1 MEEHM
6 KKALVVLVLVALLL
20 PMTLVAQGSK
30 GSAPAAKVEYT
41 PNGTFPIV
49 KTPITVDIMVAQP
62 PCVEDYNTNRFTKY
76 MEEKTGIKVN
86 YIMIPEQAATEKL
99 ALVLA
104 SGDYPDAFLGFA
116 VNNELETTYGAQEG
130 LFMPMNKY
138 YTKEWM
144 PNLMKAFSEFPGGVG
159 YMTNIDGNIYSLPR
173 LEGCYHCS
181 NQAKLFVYTP
191 FLTSLGLKV
200 PTTTDEFYNTLK
212 AIKEN
217 DPNKNGKNDEIPLAG
232 SIIGWSDQV
241 ERFVLNSFIYCDLD
255 TNINANANDNVG
267 YIMDG
272 KKVDTAMNKDAYRE
286 GLKYINKLY
295 KEGLIYNGSFTQ
307 DSSQLTQ
314 LVESSAQPT
323 VGFAAG
329 GWRGQFTTIGGDRF
343 NNFAAIAPLKGPK
356 GVQESVAFFQ
366 NPEIGQLVL
375 SSKTEHADA
384 IMRYFDFMY
393 SAEGTLLQRNGF
405 QGEAWAWAKPGQV
418 GLDGKPAVWE
428 QLTLWNDKDP
438 QNVTWIQ
445 PYASAMT
452 PSLKNGLAKE
462 PSTPSDPSY
471 YLPENNEKV
480 LFDETSNLYKPN
492 EHPELEVPV
501 LKYTADENE
510 KFSTVK
516 RELANFIRQNA
527 VKFMVGSAD
536 VNDDKVWND
545 YVKNLDKLQMPA
557 VLSMMQNAY
566 NRQYK

>member
-6 KKALVVLVLVALLL
+6 KKTLVVLVLLALLL
-20 PMTLVAQGSK
+20 PATLVAQGSK
-30 GSAPAAKVEYT
+30 GAASDTEVVYT

-116 VNNELETTYGAQEG
+116 INNELETTYGAQEG

-138 YTKEWM
+138 YSQEWM
-144 PNLMKAFSEFPGGVG
+144 PNLMKAFTEFPGGVG

-191 FLTSLGLKV
+191 FLKSLGLAV

-212 AIKEN
+212 AIKEQ

-267 YIMDG
+267 YVMDG

-286 GLKYINKLY
+286 GLAYINKLY

-375 SSKTEHADA
+375 SSETEYADA
-384 IMRYFDFMY
+384 IMRYFDYMY

-405 QGEAWAWAKPGQV
+405 QGEAWDWAKPGQV
-418 GLDGKPAVWE
+418 GLDGKSAVWE

-438 QNVTWIQ
+438 QNDTWIQ
-445 PYASAMT
+445 VYASAMT

-462 PSTPSDPSY
+462 PSTPANPDY

-480 LFDETSNLYKPN
+480 LFDETYTLYKPS
-492 EHPELEVPV
+492 EHPELEVPM
-501 LKYTADENE
+501 LKYTSDENE

-516 RELANFIRQNA
+516 RELANFIRQSS
-527 VKFMVGSAD
+527 VKFMVGSMD
-536 VNDDKVWND
+536 VNDDKVWNE
-545 YVKNLDKLQMPA
+545 YLKNLDKLQMPA
-557 VLSMMQNAY
+557 VLSLMQTAY